1 MSYGAAAAV
10 QAALYDLLV
19 AVPALSGVPVL
30 DAVPKGGGTGTFV
43 LIGPEEVLDRSDGTR
58 GGAEHRVQVSVIT
71 DAAGFAAAKAAAVA
85 VSDAM
90 VGGRPALARGRLVE
104 TGFVKAVA
112 RRIDDGRRR
121 RIDLTFRLRVEI

>member
-10 QAALYDLLV
+10 QAALYDLLM
-19 AVPALSGVPVL
+19 AVPDLSGLPVL
-30 DAVPKGGGTGTFV
+30 DAVPKGGGTGTFL
-43 LIGPEEVLDRSDGTR
+43 LIGPEEVLDRSDATG

-71 DAAGFAAAKAAAVA
+71 DAAGFAVAKAAAAA
-85 VSDAM
+85 VSDA
-90 VGGRPALARGRLVE
+90 VTGSRPALARGRVVE